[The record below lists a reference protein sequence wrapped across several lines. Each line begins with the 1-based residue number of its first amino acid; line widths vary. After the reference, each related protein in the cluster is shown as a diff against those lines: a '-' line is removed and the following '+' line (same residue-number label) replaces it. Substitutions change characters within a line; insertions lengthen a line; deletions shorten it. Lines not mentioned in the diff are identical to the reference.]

1 MSEQLLFK
9 TQVVPGTSQ
18 KTSENTQ
25 KGTSVT
31 VYAQKGVIGAKND
44 VQKSK
49 GSHRWPPKTRISSM
63 DRLESFFLWSST
75 LELRHV

>member
-1 MSEQLLFK
+1 MSEQLLFL

-18 KTSENTQ
+18 ETSENTQ
-25 KGTSVT
+25 KGTSVA
-31 VYAQKGVIGAKND
+31 VYAQKGLIGAKND
-44 VQKSK
+44 VQNSK
-49 GSHRWPPKTRISSM
+49 GSHRGPPKSRISSM